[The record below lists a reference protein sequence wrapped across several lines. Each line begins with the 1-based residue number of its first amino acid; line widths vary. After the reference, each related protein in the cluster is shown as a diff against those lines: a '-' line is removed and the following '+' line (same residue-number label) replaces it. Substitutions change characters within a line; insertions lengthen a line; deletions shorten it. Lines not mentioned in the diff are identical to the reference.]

1 MPELGL
7 PVLDRT
13 VSDTNV
19 WLRDIAEAMNHPDR
33 QIAYHALRGVL
44 FALRDRLV
52 IDEALHLSS
61 QLPLLIRGIYFE
73 GYRTAGKPEDYDREG
88 FVERVSKELQQAGG
102 ADPEAAVRAVFDV
115 LSQHIDEGE
124 ARHTREMLPKNLQAL
139 WPQETA

>member
-7 PVLDRT
+7 PILDRT
-13 VSDTNV
+13 VNDTNV
-19 WLRDIAEAMNHPDR
+19 WLRDISEAMNHPDR
-33 QIAYHALRGVL
+33 QVAYHALRGVL

-52 IDEALHLSS
+52 IDEALHLAS

-73 GYRTAGKPEDYDREG
+73 GYSASGKPEDYDREG
-88 FVERVSKELQQAGG
+88 FVERVARELQQAGG

-115 LSQHIDEGE
+115 LTRHIDEGE
-124 ARHTREMLPKNLQAL
+124 ARHTREMLPKKLQTL